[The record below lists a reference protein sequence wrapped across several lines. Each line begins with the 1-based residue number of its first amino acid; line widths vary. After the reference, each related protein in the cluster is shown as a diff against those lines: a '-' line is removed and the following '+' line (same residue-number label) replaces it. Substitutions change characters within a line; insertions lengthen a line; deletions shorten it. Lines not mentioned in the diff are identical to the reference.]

1 MNKLIKKA
9 LKLILPLVLGGFI
22 LFWVYRDFDFAK
34 AGYVLLHGV
43 NWWWMLF
50 SLAFGVFSH
59 IIRGWRWKMTL
70 EPLGA
75 FPKTGDCVN
84 AIFVSYAAN
93 LVLPRVGEISRCG
106 VLAKY
111 DDISFTKSLGTV
123 VTERLVDVVCMVF
136 ITGTTFLLQMPV
148 FLSFLKR
155 PEQRFRLL
163 CIC

>member
-1 MNKLIKKA
+1 MVDA
-9 LKLILPLVLGGFI
+9 LFVSIRSVQPYYSWLALENDFGAVGGF
-22 LFWVYRDFDFAK
+22 
-34 AGYVLLHGV
+34 
-43 NWWWMLF
+43 
-50 SLAFGVFSH
+50 S
-59 IIRGWRWKMTL
+59 
-70 EPLGA
+70 E
-75 FPKTGDCVN
+75 TGDCVN

-136 ITGTTFLLQMPV
+136 ITGTTFCCKCLCFFP
-148 FLSFLKR
+148 FLKR

>member
-84 AIFVSYAAN
+84 AIFCCLVS
-93 LVLPRVGEISRCG
+93 E
-106 VLAKY
+106 
-111 DDISFTKSLGTV
+111 KSPV
-123 VTERLVDVVCMVF
+123 VEYWPNTM
-136 ITGTTFLLQMPV
+136 IFLLQNLWV
-148 FLSFLKR
+148 R
-155 PEQRFRLL
+155 
-163 CIC
+163 